1 MAVEGNSLVLPL
13 VSGYVVTPPL
23 HVSFSN
29 CVVLGCGGSWKEGL
43 NGSPQQKLEFLFFPP
58 LLLSQLLACPWLL
71 PPRIFLVTVACIVGS
86 FDELAAL
93 AEESGWFSTQLVS

>member
-1 MAVEGNSLVLPL
+1 MSALAIAWLWDVEEVG
-13 VSGYVVTPPL
+13 
-23 HVSFSN
+23 
-29 CVVLGCGGSWKEGL
+29 KEGL

-71 PPRIFLVTVACIVGS
+71 LPRIFLVTVICIVGS

-93 AEESGWFSTQLVS
+93 AEESGWFSAQLVS